1 MRPRVSC
8 ITGQV
13 VKSKFVTTTW
23 WKSSSSDFHIS
34 CRGCLAVDTGVERDQ
49 TSDYPSCIHSFL
61 FPKVCEALGL
71 HGENLNAHLQSR
83 KSDFEPFDLLVSK
96 FFSDCGSPEAESV
109 IELSTYGKKKVFLA
123 ILKPDDATQLLLQR
137 QENLSWT
144 AQPGRAHAVYV
155 FCGFNHLGL
164 P

>member
-1 MRPRVSC
+1 
-8 ITGQV
+8 
-13 VKSKFVTTTW
+13 
-23 WKSSSSDFHIS
+23 
-34 CRGCLAVDTGVERDQ
+34 VERDQ

-71 HGENLNAHLQSR
+71 HDENLNAHLQSR

-123 ILKPDDATQLLLQR
+123 ILKPDDATQYGLEDKPWSVCTVTEHVKRNTYLVS
-137 QENLSWT
+137 LSLCALCCC
-144 AQPGRAHAVYV
+144 AQHVVNRAIYCV
-155 FCGFNHLGL
+155 FIYCVLHIAN
-164 P
+164 